1 MPISIES
8 FANNSTI
15 VTTHDGSKILY
26 QKDIPVAVKYTND
39 IVLLSYSSILTE
51 GMSTFCVGAI
61 RNYIPQE
68 ELETLVVGL

>member
-15 VTTHDGSKILY
+15 VTTHNGSKILY
-26 QKDIPVAVKYTND
+26 QKDLPVAVKFTND
-39 IVLLSYSSILTE
+39 AIVLSSWKTYAIQYAP
-51 GMSTFCVGAI
+51 FFIGASL
-61 RNYIPQE
+61 NYIPQE